1 MTTASSTAPGGAG
14 FDVDIVVIGAGPAG
28 LNAAR
33 ILTRAGLA
41 VVVLEARDRVGG
53 RLWSP
58 GGLDLGPSW
67 FWSNEPRINQ
77 VVADIAALEFSQSID
92 GDALFQNDQGVQRMA
107 GNPIDAPSGR
117 IAGGMQTVAL
127 GLAASLPD
135 DVVRLGEPVLSVAR
149 SAVGLTVESTAAV
162 WTATD
167 VIVAVPPATA
177 VHAIDFGDHLEPA
190 LRRVAAH
197 TPVWMGAMA
206 KAVARYE
213 RPFWRDLGL
222 AGAAFS
228 HVGPM
233 REIHDMSGPSGEPAA
248 LFGFV
253 PLQEGRAKPFDTDI
267 VDQLTALFGDEAAR
281 PVELVVQDWRSES
294 FTSPPGV
301 ERLVDYQYFGH
312 PGYQTPSID
321 GHLHWASTE
330 TSTVT
335 PGHIEG
341 ALAASQRAA
350 RHILHHPSPRADVA
364 S

>member
-1 MTTASSTAPGGAG
+1 MTAAPSLPVATASV
-14 FDVDIVVIGAGPAG
+14 DVVVIGAGPAG

-33 ILTRAGLA
+33 ILTRSGLD
-41 VVVLEARDRVGG
+41 VVVLEGRDRVGG
-53 RLWSP
+53 RMWSP

-77 VVADIAALEFSQSID
+77 LVVDVTAVEFPQHLE
-92 GDALFQNDQGVQRMA
+92 GDALFQNEQGVQRLD
-107 GNPIDAPSGR
+107 GNPIDAPSAR

-127 GLAASLPD
+127 GLLSSLPSG
-135 DVVRLGEPVLSVAR
+135 VVRLLEPVVSVGR
-149 SAVGLTVESTAAV
+149 SAAGFTVRTPATT

-177 VHAIDFGDHLEPA
+177 VHAIDFGEQLEPS
-190 LRRVAAH
+190 LRRVAEQ

-213 RPFWRDLGL
+213 RPCWRERGL

-228 HVGPM
+228 HIGPM
-233 REIHDMSGPSGEPAA
+233 REIHDMSGPSGDPAA

-253 PLQEGRAKPFDTDI
+253 PLQEGVAKPSDDEI
-267 VDQLTALFGDEAAR
+267 LAQLTAVFGNEAAH
-281 PVELVVQDWRSES
+281 PTELIVQDWRSEP

-301 ERLVDYQYFGH
+301 ERLVSYQHFGH
-312 PGYQTPSID
+312 EIYQAPSID

-330 TSTVT
+330 TSTVA

-341 ALAASQRAA
+341 ALAASERAA
-350 RHILHHPSPRADVA
+350 RHILHRLPSRGD
-364 S
+364 

>member
-1 MTTASSTAPGGAG
+1 M
-14 FDVDIVVIGAGPAG
+14 DVDVDVVVIGAGPAG

-77 VVADIAALEFSQSID
+77 IVADIAAVRFPQSLA
-92 GDALFQNDQGVQRMA
+92 GDALFQNDQGVQRMN
-107 GNPIDAPSGR
+107 GNPIDALSGR
-117 IAGGMQTVAL
+117 IAGGMQTIAL
-127 GLAASLPD
+127 GLLASLPVG
-135 DVVRLGEPVLSVAR
+135 VVRLGEPALSVGR
-149 SAVGLTVESTAAV
+149 SASGLTVETEAAI
-162 WTATD
+162 WSATD

-190 LRRVAAH
+190 LRRVAEN

-213 RPFWRDLGL
+213 QPFWRDQGL

-228 HVGPM
+228 HIGPM
-233 REIHDMSGPSGEPAA
+233 REIHDMSGPLGDPAA

-253 PLQEGRAKPFDTDI
+253 ALPEGKAGPLETDI
-267 VDQLTALFGDEAAR
+267 VDQLTALFGDRAAR
-281 PVELVVQDWRSES
+281 PIELLVQDWRCEP

-301 ERLVDYQYFGH
+301 ERLVNYEFFGH
-312 PGYQTPSID
+312 RGYQTPSID

-341 ALAASQRAA
+341 ALAASERAA
-350 RHILHHPSPRADVA
+350 RHILRQTPSRADGG

>member
-1 MTTASSTAPGGAG
+1 MISPASTSPSEAS
-14 FDVDIVVIGAGPAG
+14 FDVDVAVIGAGPAG

-33 ILTRAGLA
+33 ILTGTGLG
-41 VVVLEARDRVGG
+41 VVVLEGRDRVGG

-77 VVADIAALEFSQSID
+77 VVTDTVAATFPQSLD
-92 GDALFQNDQGVQRMA
+92 GDALFQNDQGVQRMD

-117 IAGGMQTVAL
+117 FAGGMQTLAF
-127 GLAASLPD
+127 GLLASLPG
-135 DVVRLGEPVLSVAR
+135 DVVRLGEPVRSVGRSAAGLSVQ
-149 SAVGLTVESTAAV
+149 TTAAV

-190 LRRVAAH
+190 LRRVAEH
-197 TPVWMGAMA
+197 TPVWMGNMA

-213 RPFWRDLGL
+213 RPFWRDRGL

-233 REIHDMSGPSGEPAA
+233 REIHDMSGPSGDPAA

-253 PLQEGRAKPFDTDI
+253 PLQEGHARPLDTDI
-267 VDQLTALFGDEAAR
+267 VDQLTALFGDEAAH
-281 PVELVVQDWRSES
+281 PIELVVQDWRSEP

-301 ERLVDYQYFGH
+301 ERLVSYQHFGH
-312 PGYQTPSID
+312 QSYQTPSID

-341 ALAASQRAA
+341 ALAASERAA
-350 RHILHHPSPRADVA
+350 RHILRDPRRRAR
-364 S
+364 